1 MSHFVIVFCLLT
13 PYNNASQVGGKDFL
27 TLRSTVNSNPV
38 LADHVAR
45 AEQNREKTSSG
56 AVFIDREPTHFQ
68 FILNYLRNRV
78 ERLDDV
84 KQSNTI
90 SPIDMNTW
98 KRFTKTHIHLPKD
111 DQALR
116 ELYLEA
122 AYYRIPELKA
132 ALTEKN
138 LIANIFRLFSGN
150 NPFDSA
156 NQMMAR
162 LRTFLLTITTIS
174 ATGATVAIQRDLD
187 SFLKFIGWRDKNAP
201 SPADPAPATPA
212 G

>member
-1 MSHFVIVFCLLT
+1 M
-13 PYNNASQVGGKDFL
+13 

-174 ATGATVAIQRDLD
+174 ATGATVAIQRDFD